1 MFGYLIG
8 LGDRHLNNIKIHFK
22 EGIIFNID
30 YKDVFEVN

>member
-1 MFGYLIG
+1 MFGYIIG

-30 YKDVFEVN
+30 YKDLFEVN